1 MNEVSIVAPGGHRNR
16 HMAAGLFPPDQGR
29 SEPGEGAERQS
40 PAVPF
45 GAPLHMAERRVPLG
59 DAIPKMTYRIQAC
72 VSVVELVQQLWEL
85 IEHETARRLT
95 TGGKP
100 IPGLRP
106 TCLLQHRQK
115 TEALLR
121 HLHGSSEMA
130 RPVGMRGPQSP
141 ASPLTRS
148 SSISDNGS
156 RYGRGV
162 AKMCDGWP

>member
-1 MNEVSIVAPGGHRNR
+1 
-16 HMAAGLFPPDQGR
+16 
-29 SEPGEGAERQS
+29 
-40 PAVPF
+40 
-45 GAPLHMAERRVPLG
+45 MAERRGPLG
-59 DAIPKMTYRIQAC
+59 HAILKMTYCIQAF
-72 VSVVELVQQLWEL
+72 VSVVGRVQQLLDL
-85 IEHETARRLT
+85 IEHETARRLAT
-95 TGGKP
+95 SGKP

-130 RPVGMRGPQSP
+130 RPVGMIGPQSP

-148 SSISDNGS
+148 SSISDNGY

-162 AKMCDGWP
+162 ANMFGGWP